1 MSYQE
6 TPSGFSFV
14 MIKTWQR
21 ILKTPD
27 MIIGLVRLFLFF
39 KHAAKDE
46 RESRHISSL
55 GTVLICCQD
64 SQTSLLLILGKEWML
79 RMRLSNNHCIL

>member
-46 RESRHISSL
+46 REQTYKQLRNCSHLLSRFTNITFTHP
-55 GTVLICCQD
+55 GQ
-64 SQTSLLLILGKEWML
+64 
-79 RMRLSNNHCIL
+79 RMDVEDEAEQ